1 MTSEDIAEVAVVG
14 IPDTLKGQIPLGLC
28 VLKHG
33 RGLQLFTM
41 FDIGYCTL
49 NMKNMFFI
57 TFRLLWLF
65 SRFLKTNLI

>member
-33 RGLQLFTM
+33 MGLFTVTIYNLQLLQFT
-41 FDIGYCTL
+41 IIY
-49 NMKNMFFI
+49 NV
-57 TFRLLWLF
+57 
-65 SRFLKTNLI
+65 

>member
-41 FDIGYCTL
+41 YDIGYI
-49 NMKNMFFI
+49 KYEKY
-57 TFRLLWLF
+57 LF
-65 SRFLKTNLI
+65 HYL

>member
-33 RGLQLFTM
+33 MGLFTVTIYNYYNLQLFTM
-41 FDIGYCTL
+41 YNIGYI
-49 NMKNMFFI
+49 KYEKY
-57 TFRLLWLF
+57 LF
-65 SRFLKTNLI
+65 HYL

>member
-41 FDIGYCTL
+41 YNIGYIQYEKICFSL
-49 NMKNMFFI
+49 PLGCCGFFHD
-57 TFRLLWLF
+57 F
-65 SRFLKTNLI
+65 